1 MGQWRVAAWDRC
13 NTGIKPV
20 GGLRL
25 CLPHDFNYLS
35 TEVRYQ
41 QGVVDGAENNPPSF
55 YLSGHYQVCKF
66 YSIDEHTMIPDILL
80 ASTHMWN
87 SLKPY
92 EQKWLQEAI
101 NKSIPYQ
108 RELWIK
114 SENES
119 LQAIIEAGV
128 EVNYPKKIN
137 FQNATQQMNNE
148 FKKDPEMA
156 KLIKRIRDEAD

>member
-1 MGQWRVAAWDRC
+1 MVSQLGASPTPISWGELYTA
-13 NTGIKPV
+13 
-20 GGLRL
+20 L
-25 CLPHDFNYLS
+25 
-35 TEVRYQ
+35 Q

-101 NKSIPYQ
+101 NKAIPYQ

-128 EVNYPKKIN
+128 
-137 FQNATQQMNNE
+137 
-148 FKKDPEMA
+148 
-156 KLIKRIRDEAD
+156 